1 MGCRAGLYR
10 SAGLRLHGA
19 GRWAPALVP
28 PWPRFAF
35 PLTPRV
41 HLHAARRLHF
51 SANSHGSLLW
61 LSQECWGRGLVRL
74 AELLDDLLIE
84 RQTEQSELPADPV
97 LDALLPF

>member
-1 MGCRAGLYR
+1 LSRRL
-10 SAGLRLHGA
+10 LHGA
-19 GRWAPALVP
+19 ALVP
-28 PWPRFAF
+28 PWPRFVV
-35 PLTPRV
+35 PLTPPV

-51 SANSHGSLLW
+51 SANSDGSLLW